1 MEILDMDIPTLK
13 KYHTQLNQIP
23 KPPKIK
29 KATRPYKYV
38 PSELQEMI
46 YKERM
51 EGMKLEWL
59 ALTYGL
65 PVSTVHKVIKRMQS
79 NGQIKLSA

>member
-1 MEILDMDIPTLK
+1 
-13 KYHTQLNQIP
+13 
-23 KPPKIK
+23 
-29 KATRPYKYV
+29 
-38 PSELQEMI
+38 MI

-59 ALTYGL
+59 ASTYGL